1 VCGHLSNQPI
11 FAEESIAREGE
22 SHEEAEANWFAVELL
37 TGKPDKAYWAPRSLT
52 ASQLAE
58 GARMAG
64 RRDKVDP
71 GVVALN
77 YAWNQGIWEVGMGA
91 LKILE
96 PEPKGMLLLQQ
107 RMLEYLDL
115 RRLPEEKARLLLRLT
130 KDRILYRQRKHNFCI
145 ISA

>member
-1 VCGHLSNQPI
+1 
-11 FAEESIAREGE
+11 
-22 SHEEAEANWFAVELL
+22 
-37 TGKPDKAYWAPRSLT
+37 
-52 ASQLAE
+52 
-58 GARMAG
+58 MAG

-77 YAWNQGIWEVGMGA
+77 YAWNQGTWEVGMGA

-130 KDRILYRQRKHNFCI
+130 KDRILYRQKK
-145 ISA
+145 A